1 MSTAEICAFIYLAIG
16 LLITYFEF
24 KCIYNKEIKELE
36 ESGEEIESSIYS
48 IVVTTITIAWPL
60 LVAFRYATMLSKLKK
75 GEWKLQD
82 TKENNED

>member
-24 KCIYNKEIKELE
+24 KCIYNKQIKEIE
-36 ESGEEIESSIYS
+36 DAGKEVESGMYG
-48 IVVTTITIAWPL
+48 IVVTTHTIAWPL

>member
-1 MSTAEICAFIYLAIG
+1 MTTAEICGLIYLVIG
-16 LLITYFEF
+16 LLITYCEF
-24 KCIYNKEIKELE
+24 KCIYNKQIKEIE
-36 ESGEEIESSIYS
+36 DAGKEVESGMYG
-48 IVVTTITIAWPL
+48 IVVTTHTIAWPL

>member
-24 KCIYNKEIKELE
+24 KCIYNRQIKELE
-36 ESGEEIESSIYS
+36 ESGKEIESGMYS
-48 IVVTTITIAWPL
+48 IVVTTHTIAWPL
-60 LVAFRYATMLSKLKK
+60 LVAFRYATMLSKLKS
-75 GEWKLQD
+75 GEWKLNE

>member
-24 KCIYNKEIKELE
+24 KCIYNKQIKELE
-36 ESGEEIESSIYS
+36 KSGKEIESGMYS
-48 IVVTTITIAWPL
+48 IVVTTHTIAWPL
-60 LVAFRYATMLSKLKK
+60 LVAFRYATMLNKLKK

-82 TKENNED
+82 TKENNEN